1 MEKNKIYTR
10 FHITYPVKFNNDVRE
25 KVKRSLEYG
34 LRRSLPK
41 PLRTALNKKNKP
53 LFNVEMKYPEPVA
66 YVGSVCGKYLK
77 YDPKDYKPQLF
88 GVFDFGGGT
97 LDYSFGIFAKDEDD
111 DTRGN
116 LDVRLPSAENRMKIF
131 NQKLEKYSFTF
142 NGKVY
147 YNEIQAKTVNMSG
160 RDIEN
165 FVKMLNERIKASKF
179 KKISNLGND
188 NESRNQ
194 ILRVLEI
201 NEQKL
206 IADLQKEVPV
216 QVLEPSDISMKV
228 SDIIGYDSI
237 KERIQRQADYIKYS
251 EENKSNALKFGVKIS
266 KGIMLYGPPG
276 NAKTMLAQAVAK
288 DNNFYFVKVLS
299 KDFTSDSISK
309 QLDNLQVIFDQVIRL
324 SKMCSKHDG
333 VILFFDEFDSL
344 AYYGMSNVI
353 RGTLLDYLA
362 SGDNQED
369 EGIRS
374 AQSRI
379 LLMVATNFKEKLDPA
394 VIRKGRVDDHLL
406 MDNPTEYAGIK
417 MLEQKIER
425 DQSVECK
432 EDVDL
437 SDVYERLTKYVRNQV
452 IVADEKDKENI
463 RPSGSAIIHLFDE
476 LKYEAYFNAVS
487 LNKPFDKLFLTQ
499 ALITSHFESLF

>member
-1 MEKNKIYTR
+1 
-10 FHITYPVKFNNDVRE
+10 
-25 KVKRSLEYG
+25 
-34 LRRSLPK
+34 
-41 PLRTALNKKNKP
+41 
-53 LFNVEMKYPEPVA
+53 
-66 YVGSVCGKYLK
+66 
-77 YDPKDYKPQLF
+77 
-88 GVFDFGGGT
+88 
-97 LDYSFGIFAKDEDD
+97 
-111 DTRGN
+111 
-116 LDVRLPSAENRMKIF
+116 
-131 NQKLEKYSFTF
+131 
-142 NGKVY
+142 
-147 YNEIQAKTVNMSG
+147 
-160 RDIEN
+160 
-165 FVKMLNERIKASKF
+165 
-179 KKISNLGND
+179 
-188 NESRNQ
+188 
-194 ILRVLEI
+194 
-201 NEQKL
+201 
-206 IADLQKEVPV
+206 
-216 QVLEPSDISMKV
+216 
-228 SDIIGYDSI
+228 
-237 KERIQRQADYIKYS
+237 
-251 EENKSNALKFGVKIS
+251 
-266 KGIMLYGPPG
+266 MLYGPPG

-324 SKMCSKHDG
+324 SKMCSKRDG

-406 MDNPTEYAGIK
+406 MDNPTKDAGIK

-425 DQSVECK
+425 DQSVECEK
-432 EDVDL
+432 EVDL
-437 SDVYERLTKYVRNQV
+437 SVVYDKLTEYVRNQV

-476 LKYEAYFNAVS
+476 LKYEAYFDAVS